1 MPLYD
6 LKCPMCELEYEGF
19 ATVDD
24 KDIIPC
30 PRCLGS
36 MSDKA
41 YGVTQVTCK
50 AVPEVYGHY
59 DSGLGSYIGS
69 KKDESRIKKEKN
81 LEELSPYETIS
92 TTHGVDK
99 EKEIKKTK
107 ANDYI
112 EWYSADNA

>member
-1 MPLYD
+1 MTLD
-6 LKCPMCELEYEGF
+6 Q
-19 ATVDD
+19 DH
-24 KDIIPC
+24 I
-30 PRCLGS
+30 
-36 MSDKA
+36 
-41 YGVTQVTCK
+41 Q
-50 AVPEVYGHY
+50 EVR
-59 DSGLGSYIGS
+59 
-69 KKDESRIKKEKN
+69 KTSRIKKEKN